1 MRSARLLAIAA
12 ALMLAA
18 LIAGGFG
25 SYLIRGGASSVSTAR
40 TTSVS
45 APALSGHFTEPH
57 DDNSGAAAAGLTEPH
72 VAIRTGGAS
81 VLPIML
87 PFVGCRE

>member
-1 MRSARLLAIAA
+1 MDAVYTGINVSARRLLAIAA

-25 SYLIRGGASSVSTAR
+25 GYLIRGGASSVSTAR

-45 APALSGHFTEPH
+45 AP
-57 DDNSGAAAAGLTEPH
+57 
-72 VAIRTGGAS
+72 R
-81 VLPIML
+81 
-87 PFVGCRE
+87 